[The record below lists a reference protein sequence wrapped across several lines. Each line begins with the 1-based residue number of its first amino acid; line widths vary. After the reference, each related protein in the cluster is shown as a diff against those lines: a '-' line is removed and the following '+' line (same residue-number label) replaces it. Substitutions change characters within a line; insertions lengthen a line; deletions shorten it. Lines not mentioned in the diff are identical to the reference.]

1 MPVAVFVRPLH
12 WLLLLLT
19 CTSAAVQAQ
28 PLISIIIDD
37 IGDRYDY
44 GRRALELPGAV
55 TYSILP
61 HTPYAR
67 HFALLAHRQG
77 REVML
82 HLPMQAETGNRLGPG
97 GVTLDMSEAEFRSTV
112 RDNLAAVP
120 HARGINNHMGS
131 LLTRHPGHMEWLMSE
146 MHVQGGLFFVDSVT
160 TVRTVAAHVALEHG
174 LPTTRRDVFL
184 DSATDT
190 DSIRRQFARLLAV
203 AQQQGSALAIGHPYP
218 STLQVLNE
226 VLPQLDALGVRLV
239 PVSQLIYARQERSPQ
254 LWRASLSPSPPAAK
268 SLKP

>member
-1 MPVAVFVRPLH
+1 MRRALTA
-12 WLLLLLT
+12 LLLACAALT
-19 CTSAAVQAQ
+19 AQAQ

-44 GRRALELPGAV
+44 GRRALELPGAL

-61 HTPYAR
+61 HTPYAA
-67 HFALLAHRQG
+67 HFARQAHRQG

-82 HLPMQAETGNRLGPG
+82 HLPMQAEAGNRLGPG
-97 GVTLDMSEAEFRSTV
+97 GVTLDMTEQAFRATV

-131 LLTRHPGHMEWLMSE
+131 LLTRHPGHMDWLMSE
-146 MHVQGGLFFVDSVT
+146 MNAQGGLFFVDSVT

-184 DSATDT
+184 DSATDP

-203 AQQQGSALAIGHPYP
+203 AHEQGSALAIGHPYP
-218 STLQVLNE
+218 GTLQVLAE
-226 VLPQLDALGVRLV
+226 VLPQLGMYGVRLV
-239 PVSQLIYARQERSPQ
+239 PVSQLIITRQERSPQ
-254 LWRASLSPSPPAAK
+254 LWRASWSPSPPAAK
-268 SLKP
+268 N

>member
-1 MPVAVFVRPLH
+1 MMRALLVPLLVCAV
-12 WLLLLLT
+12 T
-19 CTSAAVQAQ
+19 AAQAQ
-28 PLISIIIDD
+28 PLIGIIIDD
-37 IGDRYDY
+37 IGDRYDH
-44 GRRALELPGAV
+44 GRRALELPGDL

-61 HTPYAR
+61 HTPYAT
-67 HFALLAHRQG
+67 HFAQLAHRQG

-97 GVTLDMSEAEFRSTV
+97 GVTLDMTEQEFRRTV
-112 RDNLAAVP
+112 RENLAAVP

-131 LLTRHPGHMEWLMSE
+131 LLTRHPGHMDWLMRE
-146 MHVQGGLFFVDSVT
+146 MTAQGGLFFVDSVT

-184 DSATDT
+184 DAAADV
-190 DSIRRQFARLLAV
+190 DSVRRQFARLLAV
-203 AQQQGSALAIGHPYP
+203 AQHQGSALAIGHPYP
-218 STLQVLNE
+218 ATLQVLGE
-226 VLPQLDALGVRLV
+226 MLPQLDMLGVRLV

-268 SLKP
+268 SSKP